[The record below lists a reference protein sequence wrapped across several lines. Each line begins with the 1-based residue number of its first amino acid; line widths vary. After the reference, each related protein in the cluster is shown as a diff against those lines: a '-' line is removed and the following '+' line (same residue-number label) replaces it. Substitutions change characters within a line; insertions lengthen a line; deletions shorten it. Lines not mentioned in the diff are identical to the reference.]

1 MLYLIYAII
10 FLGLI
15 FWSAKGEK
23 KESKAIREIFDRRS
37 VAIRG
42 RRWTD

>member
-10 FLGLI
+10 FIGLI
-15 FWSAKGEK
+15 FWSVTGEK
-23 KESKAIREIFDRRS
+23 KDSKAIREIFDRRNT
-37 VAIRG
+37 AKHG